1 MRWLALLLLL
11 APAAQAVPVIPNFK
25 QGTLTSHQETTSKVT
40 EVIVSETYST
50 GFEYTASGVNVQP
63 EGPVNPA
70 STSTINGWTDLGSRP
85 NWSIVNPGEAFQFV
99 ESLKSPGLSN
109 VTTIQRTT
117 EINSVVD
124 TVSSF
129 SE

>member
-40 EVIVSETYST
+40 ETIVSETYST

-63 EGPVNPA
+63 DGPVNPA

-85 NWSIVNPGEAFQFV
+85 NWSIVNQGEAFQFV